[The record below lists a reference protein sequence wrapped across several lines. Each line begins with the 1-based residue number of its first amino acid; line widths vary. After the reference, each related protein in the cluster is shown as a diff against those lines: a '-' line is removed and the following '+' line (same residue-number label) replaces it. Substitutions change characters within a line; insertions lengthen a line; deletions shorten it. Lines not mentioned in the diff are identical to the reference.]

1 MVRTAHANEQMARV
15 RGVRI
20 PGILCAVTA
29 TFVLAA
35 AATAQAPRKPSG
47 NFGGGAL
54 VAPPRDLF
62 GAGNAVVALRALDER
77 KLEIEATVR
86 ARCAGG
92 DISAE
97 VTIAADGTFSAG
109 GTATQNPTPDAKVS
123 TRYKLSGAFTSASAI
138 EGTVSATLTRTA
150 SGDRET
156 CRTGTVKFGARR
168 PGSEIGKRG
177 AEGAARYYGT
187 TAQRGVGPRRPIVLR
202 ISGDGERIS
211 RALFGEQVKCSDGTR
226 AIGIEAPRTNVAIS
240 RTGRAKDRERTTIDN
255 GATLTYVDDRFTAV
269 IGRRG
274 AKGTFSLSDRTVDK
288 ATGNI
293 IQTCA
298 SGEVKWAAAP

>member
-1 MVRTAHANEQMARV
+1 VRS
-15 RGVRI
+15 

-29 TFVLAA
+29 TFVVAS
-35 AATAQAPRKPSG
+35 AATAQAPEKPSG

-54 VAPPRDLF
+54 VAPPKDLF

-97 VTIAADGTFSAG
+97 VTIAADGTFSAA
-109 GTATQNPTPDAKVS
+109 GTATQNPSPDEKV
-123 TRYKLSGAFTSASAI
+123 TTEYTLSGAFTSAAAVQ
-138 EGTVSATLTRTA
+138 GTLSATLRRTA
-150 SGDRET
+150 EGSRQT
-156 CRTGTVKFGARR
+156 CRAGTVKFGARR
-168 PGSEIGKRG
+168 PKAEIGRRG

-202 ISGDGERIS
+202 ISGDGKLIS

-226 AIGIEAPRTNVAIS
+226 SIGIEAPSTNVAIS
-240 RTGRAKDRERTTIDN
+240 STGRAQDREKYTIDN
-255 GATLTYVDDRFTAV
+255 GATRTFVEDSFTAV

-274 AKGTFSLSDRTVDK
+274 AKGTFSLSDRTIDK
-288 ATGNI
+288 ETGNI
-293 IQTCA
+293 IQTCE
-298 SGEVKWAAAP
+298 SGEVKWTAAP